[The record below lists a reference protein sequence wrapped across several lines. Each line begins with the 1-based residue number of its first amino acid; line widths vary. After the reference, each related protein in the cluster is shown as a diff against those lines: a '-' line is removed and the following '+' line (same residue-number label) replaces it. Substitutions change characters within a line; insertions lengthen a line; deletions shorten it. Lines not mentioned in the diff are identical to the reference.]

1 MFLAKDN
8 NFGKRSGKKM
18 NKIQVGFFW
27 AYLLLLNLSY
37 STLTC

>member
-8 NFGKRSGKKM
+8 NFGKRSGKK
-18 NKIQVGFFW
+18 NEENLGGFFW
-27 AYLLLLNLSY
+27 AYLLLLNFSY